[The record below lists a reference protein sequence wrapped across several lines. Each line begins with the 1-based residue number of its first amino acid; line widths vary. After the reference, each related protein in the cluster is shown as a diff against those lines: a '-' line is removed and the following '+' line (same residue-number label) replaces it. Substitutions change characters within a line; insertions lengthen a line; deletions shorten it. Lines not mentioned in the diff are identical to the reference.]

1 MSKVP
6 EIYIR
11 KMRRENAKNKFID
24 ELEKHYSNREKE
36 VKIIHGI
43 GNYVLREMLLEE
55 IKSINYVEI
64 VEDFF
69 EESTAS
75 LLLKIHSPDKKL

>member
-11 KMRRENAKNKFID
+11 KMRRENAKNKLID
-24 ELEKHYSNREKE
+24 ELEKHYSNREKR

-55 IKSINYVEI
+55 IKTINYVEI

-75 LLLKIHSPDKKL
+75 LLLKIHSPDKKI